1 MSQGRFPIYTI
12 GHSNHPLEAFIALL
26 RLHGVEEV
34 ADVRSSP
41 YNRSPYTA
49 HFNKD
54 ALEESLG
61 AEGVRYVF
69 LGAELG
75 GRPADPS
82 CYDAGRVQYDR
93 VARTD
98 EFLFGMQTLLRD
110 AGERR
115 VALMCAEKEPLDC
128 HRSLLVA
135 HALTTEYELD
145 RESVRHILADGREES
160 HADVARRLLDNPK
173 ALQSD
178 LFASPSGADAMEEA
192 LERAVRQRAAKAA
205 YVNRWPSAAE
215 PEQGEEE
222 F

>member
-1 MSQGRFPIYTI
+1 MSRRPFPIYTI
-12 GHSNHPLEAFIALL
+12 GHSNHTSEAFIALL
-26 RLHGVEEV
+26 RRHGIEEV

-54 ALEESLG
+54 ALEESLS
-61 AEGVRYVF
+61 AEGVRYVYM
-69 LGAELG
+69 GAELG

-82 CYDAGRVQYDR
+82 CYDAGRVRYDR

-98 EFLFGMQTLLRD
+98 EFLFGVQTLLRD

-128 HRSLLVA
+128 HRALLVA

-145 RESVRHILADGREES
+145 RESVRHIFADGREES
-160 HADVARRLLDNPK
+160 HADVVSRLLDNPK
-173 ALQSD
+173 ALQYD
-178 LFASPSGADAMEEA
+178 LFASPGGADAMGEA
-192 LERAVRQRAAKAA
+192 LERAIRQRADKVA
-205 YVNRWPSAAE
+205 YVSRWPSLAG
-215 PEQGEEE
+215 EQGEDE